1 MRAGEQHG
9 RERRHPR
16 GYHERMYLIGLTG
29 GIASGK
35 SLVSARLAEHGAV
48 VIDADLLARE
58 VVEPGTPALEAIAG
72 KFGASVIDSEG
83 RLDRAALGAIVFADP
98 ARLEILNGITHP
110 AVRALTRERIGAA
123 EADDPNAIVV
133 YDVPLLAEAS
143 VAHGYDLVVVVEAG
157 AAERIRRMV
166 EIRGMSRGDV
176 ERRLR
181 SQASD
186 DERRAIAD
194 VVIDNSGTIEQTLAQ
209 VDALWATV
217 TGFAAG
223 KH

>member
-1 MRAGEQHG
+1 MH
-9 RERRHPR
+9 
-16 GYHERMYLIGLTG
+16 LIALTG

-58 VVEPGTPALEAIAG
+58 VVEPGTPALKAIADQ
-72 KFGASVIDSEG
+72 FGASVIDSDG
-83 RLDRAALGAIVFADP
+83 RLDRAALGTIVFADP
-98 ARLEILNGITHP
+98 EGLELLNGITHP
-110 AVRALTRERIGAA
+110 AVRTLTRERIAAA
-123 EADDPNAIVV
+123 ETADSDAIVV
-133 YDVPLLAEAS
+133 YDVPLLAETN
-143 VAHGYDLVVVVEAG
+143 VAHGYDVVVVVEADE
-157 AAERIRRMV
+157 AERIRRMV
-166 EIRGMSRGDV
+166 DNRAMSRDDA

-181 SQASD
+181 SQATD

-209 VDALWATV
+209 ADALWERV
-217 TGFAAG
+217 TGSAAG

>member
-1 MRAGEQHG
+1 
-9 RERRHPR
+9 
-16 GYHERMYLIGLTG
+16 MYLIGLTG

-58 VVEPGTPALEAIAG
+58 VVEPGTPALEAIAEQ
-72 KFGASVIDSEG
+72 FGASVIDSEG

-98 ARLEILNGITHP
+98 SRLEILNGITHP
-110 AVRALTRERIGAA
+110 AVRALTRERIAAA
-123 EADDPNAIVV
+123 EANDPNAIVV
-133 YDVPLLAEAS
+133 YDVPLMAEAS

-157 AAERIRRMV
+157 VAERIRRMV
-166 EIRGMSRGDV
+166 EIRGLSRDDA
-176 ERRLR
+176 ERRLL

-194 VVIDNSGTIEQTLAQ
+194 LVIDNSASFDQTLAQ
-209 VDALWATV
+209 VDALWETV
-217 TGFAAG
+217 TGSAAG